1 MSDITNCENLANA
14 IILQAVKDYR
24 MALKCLRA
32 NPKNR
37 TARAD
42 KDEIDRFFRSQWFMV
57 LTSVDGEMLI
67 RSLNM
72 EVERMTAKGYL
83 NQARHLDA
91 LINCRLREIDYWRD
105 LSRSVSGC
113 SLEPHYNPNRPTEAP
128 FVKCLEKIDMIQRDV
143 EEKVAYLI
151 QHKEEINTAIDMLAS
166 RDEQLLL
173 RYRYLD
179 DFTWEEIARMLNV
192 SLRTVHRIHGSALQ
206 NFSVP
211 D

>member
-1 MSDITNCENLANA
+1 
-14 IILQAVKDYR
+14 
-24 MALKCLRA
+24 
-32 NPKNR
+32 
-37 TARAD
+37 
-42 KDEIDRFFRSQWFMV
+42 
-57 LTSVDGEMLI
+57 
-67 RSLNM
+67 
-72 EVERMTAKGYL
+72 MTAKGYL

-91 LINCRLREIDYWRD
+91 LISCRLREINYWRD
-105 LSRSVSGC
+105 LSRSVSG
-113 SLEPHYNPNRPTEAP
+113 SSFEPNYNPNRPTEAP

-151 QHKEEINTAIDMLAS
+151 QLKEEINAAIDMLAS
-166 RDEQLLL
+166 RDEQLVL

-179 DFTWEEIARMLNV
+179 NCTWEEISRMLNV